1 MTASRCTLPVS
12 AAARRSHAALVS
24 ASTSASAPA
33 SRFPPP
39 ALHLWLFWILLGLIA
54 GSLAKFLV
62 PGRDPAGCI
71 FTILLGCVGAIL
83 GGLIG
88 TWIGWGKI
96 DQGTLDLRSIAIATF
111 GAIILLLIGRL
122 VRRKR

>member
-1 MTASRCTLPVS
+1 
-12 AAARRSHAALVS
+12 
-24 ASTSASAPA
+24 
-33 SRFPPP
+33 
-39 ALHLWLFWILLGLIA
+39 LHLWLFWILLGLIA